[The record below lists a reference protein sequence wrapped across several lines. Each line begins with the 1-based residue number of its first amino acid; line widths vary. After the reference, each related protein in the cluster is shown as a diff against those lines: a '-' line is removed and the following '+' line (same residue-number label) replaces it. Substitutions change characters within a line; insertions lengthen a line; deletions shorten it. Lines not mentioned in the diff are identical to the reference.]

1 MPPAE
6 NFSVWAVPETVNAI
20 RSNTIIL
27 LFVINLFF
35 WFVKNSKRP
44 ESLNLYKLNYFDR
57 KKLLMVHV
65 KNRIFF
71 IPDTFNQVNDFS
83 YPLAKKIVPIYTFY
97 VFKISSV

>member
-44 ESLNLYKLNYFDR
+44 EFVAAERKSMNLLQEGQPWN
-57 KKLLMVHV
+57 M
-65 KNRIFF
+65 RIRFAVGKE
-71 IPDTFNQVNDFS
+71 TGH
-83 YPLAKKIVPIYTFY
+83 
-97 VFKISSV
+97 